1 MGLNAAVLVGLLCD
15 IGAHDEEHRWSARP
29 FRWSDRDT
37 YSAVIDAPQAR
48 GRIGWVVWMDESI
61 PVLAVIEDRVHWSRM
76 SVRLDADPFRA
87 MGQAIAALHA
97 AGLTGAD
104 TRPN

>member
-1 MGLNAAVLVGLLCD
+1 
-15 IGAHDEEHRWSARP
+15 
-29 FRWSDRDT
+29 
-37 YSAVIDAPQAR
+37 
-48 GRIGWVVWMDESI
+48 MDESV
-61 PVLAVIEDRVHWSRM
+61 PVLAVIEDRVHWFRM

-104 TRPN
+104 TRPS